1 MPGPVS
7 VCHTVTRLVTTDGR
21 PSRHIM
27 NKCKN
32 SKTVN
37 IIIRLGPPVQ
47 WLITK
52 MLRMPTLMY
61 TSTQYIHFCVYVSSQ
76 IWQNYLYISEYLV
89 LVLLILN
96 FNLQHY
102 INVGAALPGYLFM
115 EPFYLNRKG
124 ILFYHQANT
133 IILHICSSVLVWLYL
148 DKSYFLSLYLGVN
161 IWNTWFTS
169 RWADIHILQM
179 SRHDIFIFGQSAKPT
194 RL

>member
-1 MPGPVS
+1 MTHHKDVTDANLDVHFSS
-7 VCHTVTRLVTTDGR
+7 VYPFLCLCVESDLTK
-21 PSRHIM
+21 IIYIF
-27 NKCKN
+27 
-32 SKTVN
+32 VN
-37 IIIRLGPPVQ
+37 I
-47 WLITK
+47 
-52 MLRMPTLMY
+52 
-61 TSTQYIHFCVYVSSQ
+61 
-76 IWQNYLYISEYLV
+76 YLV
-89 LVLLILN
+89 LLN
-96 FNLQHY
+96 LNLQHY

-133 IILHICSSVLVWLYL
+133 IILHLCSSVLVWLYL